1 MTSRLRFDL
10 MPDELPEKAKRILD
24 EAFRSIRSVLD
35 VDQGGVR
42 MREQFRTIDTVIDTA
57 RLPVPVKCA
66 TKPLGVLLV
75 GATVQRTGTGEVISG
90 GAVTWS
96 WRGGGLLI
104 HDVDG
109 LAAATRYDAT
119 IAVME

>member
-10 MPDELPEKAKRILD
+10 MPDELPEKAKRVLD

-35 VDQGGVR
+35 ATQGGIR
-42 MREQFRTIDTVIDTA
+42 MREQFTVIDTVIDTA
-57 RLPVPVKCA
+57 RLPVPVKCGA
-66 TKPLGVLLV
+66 RPLGVLLV
-75 GATVQRTGTGEVISG
+75 GATVQRTGTGQVISG

-109 LAAATRYDAT
+109 LAASTRYDAT